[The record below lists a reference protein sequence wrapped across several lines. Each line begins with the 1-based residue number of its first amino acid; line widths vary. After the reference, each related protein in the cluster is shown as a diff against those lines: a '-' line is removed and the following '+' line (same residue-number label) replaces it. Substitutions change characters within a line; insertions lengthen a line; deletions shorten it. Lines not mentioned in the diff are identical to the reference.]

1 LSDVEVL
8 DELRDSLH
16 LKRKQLHE
24 CKKIW
29 ENVSN
34 EDINVV
40 LQLSEKTFV
49 KVFEIVNDLY
59 KNLEAM
65 YILNAGMK
73 NETDMLRDIIIELPD
88 VKNNPQ
94 TKTEINQIFLDFSER
109 FMNIQKSFSEEK
121 FVDMDLTSK

>member
-1 LSDVEVL
+1 MSDVEIVN
-8 DELRDSLH
+8 ELRDSLH
-16 LKRKQLHE
+16 LKRKQLNE

-29 ENVSN
+29 ENVSS
-34 EDINVV
+34 EDINEISH
-40 LQLSEKTFV
+40 LSGKTFV
-49 KVFEIVNDLY
+49 RLFEILNDLY

-65 YILNAGMK
+65 YILNAGIK

-94 TKTEINQIFLDFSER
+94 TQNEVNQIFLDFSER

-121 FVDMDLTSK
+121 IVDMDLT

>member
-1 LSDVEVL
+1 MSDVEIL
-8 DELRDSLH
+8 NELRDSLH
-16 LKRKQLHE
+16 LKRKQLNE

-29 ENVSN
+29 ESVSN
-34 EDINVV
+34 EDINEISH
-40 LQLSEKTFV
+40 LSGKTFV
-49 KVFEIVNDLY
+49 RLFEILNDLY

-65 YILNAGMK
+65 YILNAGIK

-94 TKTEINQIFLDFSER
+94 TQNEVNQIFLDFSER

-121 FVDMDLTSK
+121 IVDMDLT

>member
-1 LSDVEVL
+1 MSDVEIL
-8 DELRDSLH
+8 NELRDSLH
-16 LKRKQLHE
+16 LKRKQLNE

-34 EDINVV
+34 EDINEISH
-40 LQLSEKTFV
+40 LSGKTFV
-49 KVFEIVNDLY
+49 RLFEILNDLY

-65 YILNAGMK
+65 YILNAGIK

-94 TKTEINQIFLDFSER
+94 TQNEVNQIFLDFSER

-121 FVDMDLTSK
+121 IVDMDLT